1 MDHKSKNNLPI
12 LYSFRRC
19 PYAMRARMA
28 IHISGQKC
36 ELREVLLR
44 DKPPSM
50 LEYSAKGTVPVLILQ
65 DGKVIDESLDV
76 IDWALNLNDPDDWQ
90 RSKDKEK
97 TKELIKINDG
107 EFKYHLDRYKYSKR
121 YDNEDPEFHRKKCLK
136 FIESINNELNN
147 SEYIFDDNISYA
159 DIVLLP
165 FIRQF
170 RIADIDWFDALPYNN
185 LKKWLSG
192 FLDSTLLNS
201 IMKKYDL
208 WKEGDKSIVF
218 KKVISG

>member
-90 RSKDKEK
+90 RSKDTKK

-136 FIESINNELNN
+136 FIESVNNELNN

-170 RIADIDWFDALPYNN
+170 RIADIEWFDSLPYDN
-185 LKKWLSG
+185 LKKWLSS
-192 FLDSTLLNS
+192 FLDSSLLNS
-201 IMKKYDL
+201 IMKMYDL
-208 WKEGDKSIVF
+208 WKEGDESIVF
-218 KKVISG
+218 

>member
-28 IHISGQKC
+28 IHTSGQKC

-65 DGKVIDESLDV
+65 DGNVIDESLDV
-76 IDWALNLNDPDDWQ
+76 IDWALNLSDPDDWQ
-90 RSKDKEK
+90 RSKDTKE

-165 FIRQF
+165 FMRQF
-170 RIADIDWFDALPYNN
+170 RIADMEWFDSLPYDN
-185 LKKWLSG
+185 LKEWLSS
-192 FLDSTLLNS
+192 FLNSPLLNS

-208 WKEGDKSIVF
+208 WKEGDDLIIF
-218 KKVISG
+218 

>member
-1 MDHKSKNNLPI
+1 
-12 LYSFRRC
+12 
-19 PYAMRARMA
+19 MA

-65 DGKVIDESLDV
+65 DGNVIDESLDV

-90 RSKDKEK
+90 RSKDTKK

-136 FIESINNELNN
+136 FIESVNNELNN
-147 SEYIFDDNISYA
+147 SKYIFDDNISYA

-165 FIRQF
+165 FMRQF
-170 RIADIDWFDALPYNN
+170 RIADMEWFDSLPYDN
-185 LKKWLSG
+185 LKEWLSS
-192 FLDSTLLNS
+192 FLNSPLLNS

-208 WKEGDKSIVF
+208 WKEGDDLIIF
-218 KKVISG
+218 

>member
-1 MDHKSKNNLPI
+1 
-12 LYSFRRC
+12 
-19 PYAMRARMA
+19 MA

-50 LEYSAKGTVPVLILQ
+50 LEYSPKGTVPVLILQ
-65 DGKVIDESLDV
+65 DGSVIDESLDV

-90 RSKDKEK
+90 RSKDTKK

-136 FIESINNELNN
+136 FIESLNNELNN
-147 SEYIFDDNISYA
+147 SKYIFDNNISYV

-170 RIADIDWFDALPYNN
+170 RIADMEWFDSLPYDNI
-185 LKKWLSG
+185 KDWLSK
-192 FLDSTLLNS
+192 FLDSFLLNI

-208 WKEGDKSIVF
+208 WKEGDVSIVF
-218 KKVISG
+218 

>member
-50 LEYSAKGTVPVLILQ
+50 LEYSPKGTVPVLILQ

-76 IDWALNLNDPDDWQ
+76 MDWALNLNDPDDWQ
-90 RSKDKEK
+90 RSKDTKK

-170 RIADIDWFDALPYNN
+170 RIADIEWFDSLPYDN
-185 LKKWLSG
+185 LKKWLSS
-192 FLDSTLLNS
+192 FLDSSLLNS

-218 KKVISG
+218 

>member
-1 MDHKSKNNLPI
+1 
-12 LYSFRRC
+12 
-19 PYAMRARMA
+19 MA
-28 IHISGQKC
+28 IYISGQKC
-36 ELREVLLR
+36 VLREVLLR

-50 LEYSAKGTVPVLILQ
+50 LEYSPKGTVPVLILQ
-65 DGKVIDESLDV
+65 DGNVIDESLDV

-90 RSKDKEK
+90 RSKDTKK

-136 FIESINNELNN
+136 FIESLNNELNN
-147 SEYIFDDNISYA
+147 SKYIFDNNISYV

-170 RIADIDWFDALPYNN
+170 RIADMEWFDSLPYDNI
-185 LKKWLSG
+185 KDWLSK
-192 FLDSTLLNS
+192 FLDSFLLNI

-208 WKEGDKSIVF
+208 WKEGDLSTVF
-218 KKVISG
+218 

>member
-28 IHISGQKC
+28 IHISGQRC

-121 YDNEDPEFHRKKCLK
+121 YENEDPEFHRKKCLK

-170 RIADIDWFDALPYNN
+170 RIADIEWFDSLPYDN
-185 LKKWLSG
+185 LKRWLSS
-192 FLDSTLLNS
+192 FLGSSLLNS

-218 KKVISG
+218 

>member
-90 RSKDKEK
+90 RSKDTKK

-121 YDNEDPEFHRKKCLK
+121 YENEDPEFHRKKCLK

-165 FIRQF
+165 IIRQF
-170 RIADIDWFDALPYNN
+170 RIADIEWFDSLPYDN
-185 LKKWLSG
+185 LKKWLSS
-192 FLDSTLLNS
+192 FLDSSLLNS

-218 KKVISG
+218 

>member
-28 IHISGQKC
+28 IHISSQKC
-36 ELREVLLR
+36 EIREVLLR

-50 LEYSAKGTVPVLILQ
+50 LEYSSKGTVPVLVLQ
-65 DGKVIDESLDV
+65 SGEVIDESLDV
-76 IDWALNLNDPDDWQ
+76 IDWALNLNDPDNWQ
-90 RSKDKEK
+90 RSKNNEK

-159 DIVLLP
+159 DIVVLP

-170 RIADIDWFDALPYNN
+170 RIADIEWFDSLPYDN
-185 LKKWLSG
+185 LKKWLSS
-192 FLDSTLLNS
+192 FLDSSLLNS

-208 WKEGDKSIVF
+208 WQEGDSLIIF
-218 KKVISG
+218 

>member
-1 MDHKSKNNLPI
+1 
-12 LYSFRRC
+12 
-19 PYAMRARMA
+19 MRARMA
-28 IHISGQKC
+28 IHISNQKC
-36 ELREVLLR
+36 EIREVLLR

-50 LEYSAKGTVPVLILQ
+50 LEYSSKGTVPVLVLQ
-65 DGKVIDESLDV
+65 SGEVIDESLDV
-76 IDWALNLNDPDDWQ
+76 IDWALNLNDPNNWL
-90 RSKDKEK
+90 RSKENEE
-97 TKELIKINDG
+97 TKKLIEINDG
-107 EFKYHLDRYKYSKR
+107 EFKHHLDRYKYSKR
-121 YDNEDPEFHRKKCLK
+121 YDNEDPEFHKKKCLK

-170 RIADIDWFDALPYNN
+170 RIADMEWFDSLPYDN
-185 LKKWLSG
+185 LKEWLSS
-192 FLDSTLLNS
+192 FLNSPLLNS

-218 KKVISG
+218 

>member
-1 MDHKSKNNLPI
+1 LDHKSKNNLPI

-90 RSKDKEK
+90 RSKDTKK

-136 FIESINNELNN
+136 FIESVNNELNN
-147 SEYIFDDNISYA
+147 SKYIFDDNISYA
-159 DIVLLP
+159 DIVVLP

-170 RIADIDWFDALPYNN
+170 RIADIEWFDSLPYNN

-208 WKEGDKSIVF
+208 WKKGDKSIVF
-218 KKVISG
+218 

>member
-76 IDWALNLNDPDDWQ
+76 IDWALNLNDPDNWQ
-90 RSKDKEK
+90 RSKDTKK

-136 FIESINNELNN
+136 FIESVNNELNN
-147 SEYIFDDNISYA
+147 SKYIFDDNISYA
-159 DIVLLP
+159 DIVVLP

-170 RIADIDWFDALPYNN
+170 RIADIEWFDSLPYDN
-185 LKKWLSG
+185 LKKWLSR
-192 FLDSTLLNS
+192 FLDSSLLNS
-201 IMKKYDL
+201 SMKKYDL

-218 KKVISG
+218 

>member
-1 MDHKSKNNLPI
+1 
-12 LYSFRRC
+12 
-19 PYAMRARMA
+19 MA

-50 LEYSAKGTVPVLILQ
+50 LEYSPKGTVPVLILQ
-65 DGKVIDESLDV
+65 DGSVIDESLDV
-76 IDWALNLNDPDDWQ
+76 IDWALNLNDPYDWQ
-90 RSKDKEK
+90 RSKDTKK
-97 TKELIKINDG
+97 TKELTKINDG

-165 FIRQF
+165 FIRQY
-170 RIADIDWFDALPYNN
+170 RIADIEWFDSLPYKN
-185 LKKWLSG
+185 LKKWLSS
-192 FLDSTLLNS
+192 FLDSYLLNS

-208 WKEGDKSIVF
+208 WKEGDEVTIF
-218 KKVISG
+218 

>member
-28 IHISGQKC
+28 IHISGQRC

-90 RSKDKEK
+90 RSKDTKK

-147 SEYIFDDNISYA
+147 SKYIFDDNISYT

-170 RIADIDWFDALPYNN
+170 RIADIEWFDSLPYDN
-185 LKKWLSG
+185 LKKWLSS
-192 FLDSTLLNS
+192 FLNSSLLNS

-218 KKVISG
+218 

>member
-90 RSKDKEK
+90 RSKDTKK

-136 FIESINNELNN
+136 FIESVNNELNN
-147 SEYIFDDNISYA
+147 SKYIFDDNISYA
-159 DIVLLP
+159 DIVVLP

-170 RIADIDWFDALPYNN
+170 RIADIEWFDSLPYNN

-218 KKVISG
+218 

>member
-1 MDHKSKNNLPI
+1 LDHKSKNNLPI

-50 LEYSAKGTVPVLILQ
+50 LDYSAKGTVPVLILQ

-76 IDWALNLNDPDDWQ
+76 IDWALNINDPDDWQ

-170 RIADIDWFDALPYNN
+170 RIADIEWFDSLPYDN
-185 LKKWLSG
+185 LKKWLSS
-192 FLDSTLLNS
+192 FLGSSLLNS

-218 KKVISG
+218 

>member
-28 IHISGQKC
+28 IHISGQRC

-136 FIESINNELNN
+136 FIELINNELNN

-170 RIADIDWFDALPYNN
+170 RIADIEWFDSLPYDN
-185 LKKWLSG
+185 LKKWLSS
-192 FLDSTLLNS
+192 FLDSSLLNS

-218 KKVISG
+218 

>member
-28 IHISGQKC
+28 IHISDQRC

-50 LEYSAKGTVPVLILQ
+50 LQYSAKGTVPVLILQ

-121 YDNEDPEFHRKKCLK
+121 YDNEDPEFHRKKCLE

-170 RIADIDWFDALPYNN
+170 RIADIEWFDSLPYDN
-185 LKKWLSG
+185 LKKWLSS
-192 FLDSTLLNS
+192 FLDSSLLNS

-218 KKVISG
+218 

>member
-1 MDHKSKNNLPI
+1 
-12 LYSFRRC
+12 
-19 PYAMRARMA
+19 MA

-50 LEYSAKGTVPVLILQ
+50 LEYSPKGTVPVLVLQ
-65 DGKVIDESLDV
+65 DGNVIDESLDV
-76 IDWALNLNDPDDWQ
+76 IDWALNLNDPGDWQ
-90 RSKDKEK
+90 RSKDTKK

-136 FIESINNELNN
+136 FIESVNNELNN
-147 SEYIFDDNISYA
+147 SKYIFDDNISYA
-159 DIVLLP
+159 DIVVLP

-170 RIADIDWFDALPYNN
+170 RIADIEWFDSLPYDN
-185 LKKWLSG
+185 LKKWLSS
-192 FLDSTLLNS
+192 FLDSSLLNS

-208 WKEGDKSIVF
+208 WQEGDSLIIF
-218 KKVISG
+218 

>member
-1 MDHKSKNNLPI
+1 
-12 LYSFRRC
+12 
-19 PYAMRARMA
+19 MRARMA
-28 IHISGQKC
+28 IHISGQRC

-147 SEYIFDDNISYA
+147 SKYIFDDNISYA
-159 DIVLLP
+159 DIVVLP

-170 RIADIDWFDALPYNN
+170 RIADIEWFDSLPYDN
-185 LKKWLSG
+185 LKKWLSS
-192 FLDSTLLNS
+192 FLDSSLLNS

-208 WKEGDKSIVF
+208 WQEGDSLIIF
-218 KKVISG
+218 

>member
-28 IHISGQKC
+28 IHISDQRC

-50 LEYSAKGTVPVLILQ
+50 LQYSAKGTVPVLILQ
-65 DGKVIDESLDV
+65 DDKVIDESLDV

-147 SEYIFDDNISYA
+147 SKYIFDDNISYA

-170 RIADIDWFDALPYNN
+170 RIADIEWFDSLPYDN
-185 LKKWLSG
+185 LKKWLSS
-192 FLDSTLLNS
+192 FLDSSLLNS

-218 KKVISG
+218 

>member
-28 IHISGQKC
+28 IHMSGQKC
-36 ELREVLLR
+36 QLREVLLR

-50 LEYSAKGTVPVLILQ
+50 LEYSSKGTVPVLILQ
-65 DGKVIDESLDV
+65 DGNVIDESLDV
-76 IDWALNLNDPDDWQ
+76 IDWALNLNDPDNWL
-90 RSKDKEK
+90 RSKENEE
-97 TKELIKINDG
+97 TKKLIEINDG
-107 EFKYHLDRYKYSKR
+107 EFKHHLDRYKYSTR
-121 YDNEDPEFHRKKCLK
+121 YEDEDPVIHRQKCIT
-136 FIESINNELNN
+136 FIELLDKKLKN
-147 SEYIFDDNISYA
+147 SRYIFDDNISYV

-170 RIADIDWFDALPYNN
+170 RIADIEWFQSLPYEN
-185 LKKWLSG
+185 LKEWLSN
-192 FLDSTLLNS
+192 FLDSSLLND

-208 WKEGDKSIVF
+208 WKEGDEITIF
-218 KKVISG
+218 

>member
-28 IHISGQKC
+28 IHISDQRC

-50 LEYSAKGTVPVLILQ
+50 LQYSAKGTVPVLILQ

-136 FIESINNELNN
+136 FIESVNNELNN
-147 SEYIFDDNISYA
+147 SKYIFDDNISYA

-170 RIADIDWFDALPYNN
+170 RIADIEWFDSLPYDN
-185 LKKWLSG
+185 LKKWLSS
-192 FLDSTLLNS
+192 FLDSSLLNS
-201 IMKKYDL
+201 IMKKL
-208 WKEGDKSIVF
+208 SLIH
-218 KKVISG
+218 I

>member
-28 IHISGQKC
+28 IHISGQRC

-90 RSKDKEK
+90 RSKDTKK

-147 SEYIFDDNISYA
+147 SKYIFDDNISYA

-170 RIADIDWFDALPYNN
+170 RIADIEWFDSLPYDN
-185 LKKWLSG
+185 LKRWLSS
-192 FLDSTLLNS
+192 FLGSSLLNS

-218 KKVISG
+218 

>member
-1 MDHKSKNNLPI
+1 LDHKSKNNLPI

-28 IHISGQKC
+28 IHISGQRC

-170 RIADIDWFDALPYNN
+170 RIADIEWFDSLPYDN
-185 LKKWLSG
+185 LKRWLSS
-192 FLDSTLLNS
+192 FLGSSLLNS

-218 KKVISG
+218 

>member
-1 MDHKSKNNLPI
+1 LDHKSKNNLPI

-28 IHISGQKC
+28 IHISGQRC

-170 RIADIDWFDALPYNN
+170 RIADIEWFDSLPYDN
-185 LKKWLSG
+185 LKKWLSS
-192 FLDSTLLNS
+192 FLGSSLLNS

-218 KKVISG
+218 

>member
-1 MDHKSKNNLPI
+1 
-12 LYSFRRC
+12 
-19 PYAMRARMA
+19 MA
-28 IHISGQKC
+28 IYISGQKC

-50 LEYSAKGTVPVLILQ
+50 LEYSPKGTVPVLILQ
-65 DGKVIDESLDV
+65 DGNVIDESLDV

-90 RSKDKEK
+90 RSKDTKK

-136 FIESINNELNN
+136 FIESLNNELNN
-147 SEYIFDDNISYA
+147 SKYIFDNNISYV

-170 RIADIDWFDALPYNN
+170 RIADMEWFDSLPYDNI
-185 LKKWLSG
+185 KVWLSK
-192 FLDSTLLNS
+192 FLDSFLLNI

-208 WKEGDKSIVF
+208 WKEEDEITIF
-218 KKVISG
+218 

>member
-90 RSKDKEK
+90 RSKDTKK

-147 SEYIFDDNISYA
+147 SKYIFDDNISYA
-159 DIVLLP
+159 DIVVLP

-170 RIADIDWFDALPYNN
+170 RIADIEWFDSLPYDN
-185 LKKWLSG
+185 LKKWLSR
-192 FLDSTLLNS
+192 FLDSSLLNS
-201 IMKKYDL
+201 SMKKYDL

-218 KKVISG
+218 

>member
-1 MDHKSKNNLPI
+1 
-12 LYSFRRC
+12 
-19 PYAMRARMA
+19 MRARMA

-50 LEYSAKGTVPVLILQ
+50 LDYSAKGTVPVLILQ

-76 IDWALNLNDPDDWQ
+76 IDWALNINDPDDWQ

-170 RIADIDWFDALPYNN
+170 RIADIEWFDSLPYDN
-185 LKKWLSG
+185 LKKWLSS
-192 FLDSTLLNS
+192 FLGSSLLNS

-218 KKVISG
+218 

>member
-1 MDHKSKNNLPI
+1 
-12 LYSFRRC
+12 
-19 PYAMRARMA
+19 MA

-50 LEYSAKGTVPVLILQ
+50 LEYSPKGTVPVLILQ
-65 DGKVIDESLDV
+65 DGYVIDESLDV

-90 RSKDKEK
+90 RSKDTKK

-147 SEYIFDDNISYA
+147 SRYIFDDNISYA
-159 DIVLLP
+159 DIVVLP

-170 RIADIDWFDALPYNN
+170 RIADIEWFDSLPYDN
-185 LKKWLSG
+185 LKKWLSS
-192 FLDSTLLNS
+192 FLDSSLLNS

-208 WKEGDKSIVF
+208 WQEGDSLIIF
-218 KKVISG
+218 

>member
-90 RSKDKEK
+90 RSKDTKK

-136 FIESINNELNN
+136 FIESVNNELNN
-147 SEYIFDDNISYA
+147 SKYIFDDNISYA
-159 DIVLLP
+159 DIVVLP

-170 RIADIDWFDALPYNN
+170 RIADIEWFDSLPYNN

-192 FLDSTLLNS
+192 FLDSTLLSS

-218 KKVISG
+218 

>member
-28 IHISGQKC
+28 IHTSGQKC

-65 DGKVIDESLDV
+65 DGKIIDESLDV
-76 IDWALNLNDPDDWQ
+76 IDWALNLNDPDNWQ
-90 RSKDKEK
+90 RSKDTEK

-165 FIRQF
+165 FIRQY
-170 RIADIDWFDALPYNN
+170 RIADIEWFDSLPYNN
-185 LKKWLSG
+185 LKKWLSS
-192 FLDSTLLNS
+192 FLDSYLLNS

-208 WKEGDKSIVF
+208 WKEGDEVTIF
-218 KKVISG
+218 

>member
-1 MDHKSKNNLPI
+1 
-12 LYSFRRC
+12 
-19 PYAMRARMA
+19 MA

-44 DKPPSM
+44 NKPPSM

-65 DGKVIDESLDV
+65 DGNVIDESLDV

-90 RSKDKEK
+90 RSKDTKK

-147 SEYIFDDNISYA
+147 SKYIFDDNISYA

-170 RIADIDWFDALPYNN
+170 RIADIEWFDSLPYDN
-185 LKKWLSG
+185 LKKWLSS
-192 FLDSTLLNS
+192 FLESSLLNS

-208 WKEGDKSIVF
+208 WQEGDSLIIF
-218 KKVISG
+218 

>member
-1 MDHKSKNNLPI
+1 LDHKSKNNLPI

-19 PYAMRARMA
+19 PYAMRARLA

-50 LEYSAKGTVPVLILQ
+50 LEYSPKGTVPVLVLQ
-65 DGKVIDESLDV
+65 DGNVIDESLDV
-76 IDWALNLNDPDDWQ
+76 IDWALNLNDPGDWQ
-90 RSKDKEK
+90 RSKDTKK

-136 FIESINNELNN
+136 FIESVNNELNN
-147 SEYIFDDNISYA
+147 SKYIFDDNISYA
-159 DIVLLP
+159 DIVVLP

-170 RIADIDWFDALPYNN
+170 RIADIEWFDSLPYDN
-185 LKKWLSG
+185 LKKWLSS
-192 FLDSTLLNS
+192 FLDSSLLNS

-208 WKEGDKSIVF
+208 WQEGDSLIIF
-218 KKVISG
+218 

>member
-1 MDHKSKNNLPI
+1 LDHKSKNNLPI

-28 IHISGQKC
+28 IHISGQRC

-65 DGKVIDESLDV
+65 DGKVIDESIDV

-170 RIADIDWFDALPYNN
+170 RIADIEWFDSLPYDN
-185 LKKWLSG
+185 LKRWLSS
-192 FLDSTLLNS
+192 FLGSSLLNS

-218 KKVISG
+218 